1 MTAPTNA
8 NQITYEYY
16 CVLVS
21 HSWSRHKAQR
31 VLRRNGSMTYFTYHL
46 VA

>member
-1 MTAPTNA
+1 MVAACSA

-31 VLRRNGSMTYFTYHL
+31 VMRHNGSYTYFTYHL